1 MRLQQRGS
9 RSERAFGKTKMYC
22 PKCNT
27 HLETM
32 PDASIETERGTGK
45 HHPDDIVYYCPKCG
59 TVQDVDSEAGPPKN
73 R

>member
-1 MRLQQRGS
+1 
-9 RSERAFGKTKMYC
+9 MYC

-59 TVQDVDSEAGPPKN
+59 IVQDVDPEARPPKD